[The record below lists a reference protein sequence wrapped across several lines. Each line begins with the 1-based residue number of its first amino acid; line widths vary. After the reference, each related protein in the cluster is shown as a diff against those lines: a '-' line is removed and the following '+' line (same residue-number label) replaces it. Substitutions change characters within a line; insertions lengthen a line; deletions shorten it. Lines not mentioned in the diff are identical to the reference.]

1 VYFYH
6 QESRMKRFFERVKTQ
21 GEAPQIASFSNM
33 MTFYSLL
40 FFLLAIP
47 FVLIVA
53 LVWLTGVIGFS
64 TWIFA
69 GLGVIAAFV
78 CWRIYRRW
86 QILKARLAAQG
97 SEVGDIVKEATRSGK
112 DIEVSLLNGLMTFRY
127 QGKRHPAPLQLAA
140 PHLALAAPEGL
151 DVETVEAL
159 NISDALSEPGRL
171 RQELEGFLRLRESG
185 VISSEEFEA
194 IKSRLMERFTE
205 KSTMP
210 EFNQAGG

>member
-1 VYFYH
+1 
-6 QESRMKRFFERVKTQ
+6 MKRFFERVKTQ

-69 GLGVIAAFV
+69 GMAVIAAFIG
-78 CWRIYRRW
+78 WRVYRAW
-86 QILKARLAAQG
+86 QKLKARLAAQS
-97 SEVGDIVKEATRSGK
+97 SEVGDIVKEATKSGK
-112 DIEVSLLNGLMTFRY
+112 DIEVTLLNGLLTFRY
-127 QGKRHPAPLQLAA
+127 QGKHHPSPLQLAA
-140 PHLALAAPEGL
+140 PHMALAAPEGF
-151 DVETVEAL
+151 DVETVEAVS
-159 NISDALSEPGRL
+159 IGDALSEPGRL
-171 RQELEGFLRLRESG
+171 RLELEGFLRLRDSG

-194 IKSRLMERFTE
+194 IKSRLMERFNE
-205 KSTMP
+205 KTPLP
-210 EFNQAGG
+210 EFNQAGGNF

>member
-1 VYFYH
+1 
-6 QESRMKRFFERVKTQ
+6 MKRFFERVKTQ

-40 FFLLAIP
+40 SILLAIP
-47 FVLIVA
+47 FVLIVS
-53 LVWLTGVIGFS
+53 LVWLTGMIGFS
-64 TWIFA
+64 AWIFA
-69 GLGVIAAFV
+69 GLGIIGALI
-78 CWRIYRRW
+78 CWKVYRRW
-86 QILKARLAAQG
+86 KKLKADLAAHS

-112 DIEVSLLNGLMTFRY
+112 DIEVTLLNGLLTFRY

-140 PHLALAAPEGL
+140 PQLALAAPEGL
-151 DVETVEAL
+151 DVETVEAVS
-159 NISDALSEPGRL
+159 IGDVMGEPGRL
-171 RQELEGFLRLRESG
+171 RQELEGFLRLRDSG

-205 KSTMP
+205 RSSLP

>member
-1 VYFYH
+1 
-6 QESRMKRFFERVKTQ
+6 MKRFFERVKTQ

-40 FFLLAIP
+40 FFLVSIP

-64 TWIFA
+64 AWIFA

-78 CWRIYRRW
+78 GWRVYRRW
-86 QILKARLAAQG
+86 RIFKARLAAQG
-97 SEVGDIVKEATRSGK
+97 SEVGDIVKEATKSGK

-127 QGKRHPAPLQLAA
+127 GGNRHPGPLQLAA

-151 DVETVEAL
+151 DVETVEAVS
-159 NISDALSEPGRL
+159 ISDALSEPGRL
-171 RQELEGFLRLRESG
+171 RQELEGFLRLRDSG

-194 IKSRLMERFTE
+194 IKSRLMEKFTE
-205 KSTMP
+205 KSALP